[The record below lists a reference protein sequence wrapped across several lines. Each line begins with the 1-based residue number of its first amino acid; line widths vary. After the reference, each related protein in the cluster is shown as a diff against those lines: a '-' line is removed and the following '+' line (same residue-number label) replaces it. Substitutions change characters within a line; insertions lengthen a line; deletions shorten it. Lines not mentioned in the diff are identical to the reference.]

1 MEKTEE
7 KITPKHIDIDFYV
20 SKFGIPLLERKR
32 LIIIFFLG
40 GVVISLLLS
49 SFIRP
54 QFISEAAIQIEQP
67 ATALSSSRRESVI
80 PRKARAE
87 YVLAVE
93 ERLKSNSFAIDVLK
107 ILPDEVKEDLKAP
120 VDVAPQIIGGLKGLA
135 KKLIGV
141 KREKLAE
148 ETDATSVASE
158 RRALL
163 QELEKRVGIRVS
175 ARTAMIWIT
184 GATLDKN
191 LAPILVKSYLDVL
204 MALNLEENKEGI
216 RGKIDFALKQKG
228 HALRALQKA
237 EEELVAFREKYEI
250 PAQLKVTPDTK
261 LQLQLDMLRANFET
275 AKERYERLEWIYL
288 EEGIKE
294 AGVVVNI
301 KVLNSPMIPLRPTKS
316 AKQRILLFGILG
328 GLAAG
333 LGLTLLMDNLKGPIR
348 YKTDIIDTVNLP
360 ILGNVP
366 GM

>member
-7 KITPKHIDIDFYV
+7 KTSPKHIDIDFYV
-20 SKFGIPLLERKR
+20 SKFAIPLLERKW
-32 LIIIFFLG
+32 LIIIFFLA
-40 GVVISLLLS
+40 GVLISLLLS
-49 SFIRP
+49 AFIKP
-54 QFISEAAIQIEQP
+54 QFISEAAIQVEQP
-67 ATALSSSRRESVI
+67 ATTLSSSRRDSVT

-87 YVLAVE
+87 YVIAVE
-93 ERLKSNSFAIDVLK
+93 EKLKSNSFATDVLK

-120 VDVAPQIIGGLKGLA
+120 VSVASQIIGGVMGLA
-135 KKLIGV
+135 KKLIGK
-141 KREKLAE
+141 KREKQAG
-148 ETDATSVASE
+148 ETGAATGAPE
-158 RRALL
+158 RSALL

-175 ARTAMIWIT
+175 ANTAMIWIT

-216 RGKIDFALKQKG
+216 RGKIDFASKQKG
-228 HALRALQKA
+228 NALRALQKA

-250 PAQLKVTPDTK
+250 PAQLKVTTDSK
-261 LQLQLDMLRANFET
+261 LQLQLDMFRSNFEN
-275 AKERYERLEWIYL
+275 AKERYERLEWIQL

-301 KVLNSPMIPLRPTKS
+301 KVLNAPMIPIRPTKS
-316 AKQRILLFGILG
+316 AKQKILLFGILG

-333 LGLTLLMDNLKGPIR
+333 LGLTLLMDNLKGAIR
-348 YKTDIIDTVNLP
+348 YKTDITDTVNVP